1 MKKIRVLLLMTL
13 VLSFSLLSFSAAN
26 TADGLKIGYV
36 NLRSVTEEYY
46 KWGDMQVNYQE
57 DVKFYQNKI
66 SEMQTEFQGMQESG
80 ATEQQLQQKYQELQY
95 RTQQYQQALQEDYTK
110 KSDAIIQEV
119 RELIGEFAK
128 ENSFDIVLFEQSV
141 IFVSEKIDIT
151 ERVKEYIANIEPKES
166 TKE

>member
-1 MKKIRVLLLMTL
+1 
-13 VLSFSLLSFSAAN
+13 
-26 TADGLKIGYV
+26 
-36 NLRSVTEEYY
+36 
-46 KWGDMQVNYQE
+46 
-57 DVKFYQNKI
+57 
-66 SEMQTEFQGMQESG
+66 MQESG